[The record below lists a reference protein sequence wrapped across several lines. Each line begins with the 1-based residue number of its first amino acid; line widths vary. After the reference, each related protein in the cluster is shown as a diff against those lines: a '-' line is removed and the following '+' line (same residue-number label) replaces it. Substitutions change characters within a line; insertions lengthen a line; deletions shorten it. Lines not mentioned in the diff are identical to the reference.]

1 MRWMQGF
8 RRHLPKIEKAMGG
21 LLVVFALLI
30 ATNTINYIANWM
42 VMFWPQI
49 G

>member
-8 RRHLPKIEKAMGG
+8 RRHLPKIEKAMGA
-21 LLVVFALLI
+21 LLVTFAVLI

>member
-1 MRWMQGF
+1 
-8 RRHLPKIEKAMGG
+8 
-21 LLVVFALLI
+21 VTFAILI

>member
-1 MRWMQGF
+1 
-8 RRHLPKIEKAMGG
+8 MGA
-21 LLVVFALLI
+21 LLVAFAVLI